1 MISSAVTLALEF
13 PRQSIFSGVMQG
25 LTYGVIAI
33 GLILIYRST
42 QIINFAIVEM
52 GAFAAALL
60 ARLVINWG
68 VDYWVALPACVIA
81 GGLLGAGVELVIV
94 RRLFR
99 SPRVVLFVATIGLA
113 QLLLFFQF
121 VLPKFDTYGA
131 FPTAFSFTWEFQGLF
146 IRSEHILVLVIVP
159 LLAIRV
165 DHLLESHEVR
175 DGRSA
180 LRPPTPT
187 RHASRRSVPRGCRRS
202 CGRSQDCSRPWA

>member
-1 MISSAVTLALEF
+1 MISTVVTLAVEF

-42 QIINFAIVEM
+42 RVINFAIVEM

-68 VDYWVALPACVIA
+68 VDYWVALPVCVIA
-81 GGLLGAGVELVIV
+81 GGLLGAGIELVIV

-113 QLLLFFQF
+113 QLL
-121 VLPKFDTYGA
+121 
-131 FPTAFSFTWEFQGLF
+131 
-146 IRSEHILVLVIVP
+146 
-159 LLAIRV
+159 
-165 DHLLESHEVR
+165 HLLPVR
-175 DGRSA
+175 ATQVRH
-180 LRPPTPT
+180 LRPVPDPL
-187 RHASRRSVPRGCRRS
+187 HLHVGIRRSVHPESSTWLFSRS
-202 CGRSQDCSRPWA
+202 CLCSRSC